1 MTEFTDIFLVRHG
14 QTVANVTKVM
24 SGWMETDLTPTGV
37 NQARNAGKALAKQ
50 GVTRIVSS
58 DLSRAQHT
66 ARVIGNQL
74 GLDQIT
80 VIPSL
85 REWNFGAFEG
95 QPQVKMWPAILDH
108 LGIAVEPGYLETATF
123 WDNMNLLHNRGLGEP
138 DMMDALAALDPTG
151 QTDDWERYTR
161 RLQSAADAIRESAT
175 QLESNDAMVAVA
187 HGAITRNLVQLLAP
201 ESYDG
206 QPITNASITHLR
218 YKDDAFEAVRVA
230 VDPAHW

>member
-1 MTEFTDIFLVRHG
+1 
-14 QTVANVTKVM
+14 
-24 SGWMETDLTPTGV
+24 
-37 NQARNAGKALAKQ
+37 
-50 GVTRIVSS
+50 
-58 DLSRAQHT
+58 
-66 ARVIGNQL
+66 
-74 GLDQIT
+74 
-80 VIPSL
+80 
-85 REWNFGAFEG
+85 
-95 QPQVKMWPAILDH
+95 
-108 LGIAVEPGYLETATF
+108 
-123 WDNMNLLHNRGLGEP
+123 
-138 DMMDALAALDPTG
+138 MMDALAALDPTG

-201 ESYDG
+201 ESYGG